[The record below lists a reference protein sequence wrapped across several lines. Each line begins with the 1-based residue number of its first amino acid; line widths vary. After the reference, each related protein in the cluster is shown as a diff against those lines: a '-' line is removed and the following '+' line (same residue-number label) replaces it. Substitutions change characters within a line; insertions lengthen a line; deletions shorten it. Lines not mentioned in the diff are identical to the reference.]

1 MGSAHAGTSV
11 LRSGQTRP
19 SAIGPTRA
27 GPAAARSGRT
37 RTSTVRASP
46 AWPATIRSAHAWPAT
61 IRSAHAPGRHA
72 RRATVRI
79 SLATSRGAGASAAR
93 GDSARR
99 ARGRTHRRRGH
110 SVRAGRGPSGNRGTT
125 SCGTLTSCR
134 TLPGYAGSPAGAA
147 LRPTT
152 GAGGADRGTAGCG
165 SAHRR
170 CGAGARRKRRG
181 APAYRAGVVGSQ
193 AAVPAGVLLG
203 LGGEATRS
211 IGAGRTPAGP
221 CLLGNGH
228 GARAMILAGLRSTR
242 APAGTRNHPGGAVG
256 HRAGTAR
263 NHRGAGA
270 LTARYDR
277 RDHGRASHRPPV
289 TGADATRT
297 RHVRGSGETAGFG
310 LVGVGTLMRVTAA
323 AFLAPG
329 EAFGSG
335 PALRATAND
344 VLGAGVAS
352 GLHEPVRAGIR
363 AGLHE
368 PVRTGVRTGL
378 HEPVRAGVRTGL
390 HEPVRTAV
398 GAGLN
403 ESVGTAAGPQRAV
416 RRTVPTGPLVA
427 GIGRRGMSR
436 TVGGVTI
443 NGMAGWYTTTGVPPG
458 RSLGGAF
465 LDRGPAGSCPPG
477 TFAVRTG
484 PPGRRRGA
492 IGAGSTPIALLVD
505 VRDGPGLMHGVIASR
520 DRTGLMNT
528 VTPTRKRTRL
538 VNTVTAARKRTR
550 LVNSVV
556 AGRDRAG
563 PVVDVRD
570 GPGLVHGVV
579 AGRDR
584 ARLMDTVGAAG

>member
-1 MGSAHAGTSV
+1 M
-11 LRSGQTRP
+11 
-19 SAIGPTRA
+19 
-27 GPAAARSGRT
+27 
-37 RTSTVRASP
+37 
-46 AWPATIRSAHAWPAT
+46 
-61 IRSAHAPGRHA
+61 
-72 RRATVRI
+72 
-79 SLATSRGAGASAAR
+79 
-93 GDSARR
+93 
-99 ARGRTHRRRGH
+99 
-110 SVRAGRGPSGNRGTT
+110 
-125 SCGTLTSCR
+125 
-134 TLPGYAGSPAGAA
+134 
-147 LRPTT
+147 
-152 GAGGADRGTAGCG
+152 
-165 SAHRR
+165 
-170 CGAGARRKRRG
+170 
-181 APAYRAGVVGSQ
+181 
-193 AAVPAGVLLG
+193 PAGVLLG

-228 GARAMILAGLRSTR
+228 GARATILAGLRSTR

-263 NHRGAGA
+263 NHRGAGT

-289 TGADATRT
+289 TRADATRT
-297 RHVRGSGETAGFG
+297 RHVRGSGETPGFG

-352 GLHEPVRAGIR
+352 GLHEPVRAGVR
-363 AGLHE
+363 TGLHE

-378 HEPVRAGVRTGL
+378 HEPVRAGVRAGL

-436 TVGGVTI
+436 TVGGVALSD
-443 NGMAGWYTTTGVPPG
+443 MAGWYTTTGVPPG

-465 LDRGPAGSCPPG
+465 LDRGPTGSCPPG

-484 PPGRRRGA
+484 PPGPRRGA

-505 VRDGPGLMHGVIASR
+505 VRDGPGLMHGVITSRDRPRLVHGVITARDRTRLMHGVITAR
-520 DRTGLMNT
+520 DRTGLMNI
-528 VTPTRKRTRL
+528 VTPTRKRTRLVNTVTAARDRTRL

-556 AGRDRAG
+556 TAGDRAG
-563 PVVDVRD
+563 LVVDVRD